1 MRFPCP
7 IKKKQ
12 VWAFFF
18 NPGFT
23 LIELLV
29 TVALVGVIITI
40 GIASYNNFNEK
51 QEVKA
56 AAEEI
61 KSYVRLAQS
70 KAINNEKDCGACQG
84 ADEVCAT
91 SDDLA
96 LTGWYLNLSA
106 PRIYG
111 VCDGVEFGGE
121 QFLSGSEV
129 SIEAD
134 DLEVLFLPL
143 GQGTDLVND
152 LEITVSKGDEE
163 AVFILD
169 PSGNII
175 SEEEL

>member
-1 MRFPCP
+1 MRLPSCP
-7 IKKKQ
+7 IKNKQ
-12 VWAFFF
+12 IWAFFF

-29 TVALVGVIITI
+29 AVALVGVIITI
-40 GIASYNNFNEK
+40 GIASYNKFNEK
-51 QEVKA
+51 QEVKTA
-56 AAEEI
+56 VEEI

-84 ADEVCAT
+84 VDGVCAT

-129 SIEAD
+129 SIEVD
-134 DLEVLFLPL
+134 DLEILFLPL

-163 AVFILD
+163 ATFILD
-169 PSGNII
+169 PSGNILRG
-175 SEEEL
+175 EE